1 MESPG
6 HFNGNSTIPA
16 AEPASD
22 ASQSKTPQNP
32 ADTVGILKQQL
43 IKIARNKHEK
53 LTKDVKEVLQRY
65 STVMES
71 DLIYIINEYT
81 STKSELDDAARE
93 ISQLTAV
100 NATLTEQ
107 LRVATETAQHVRPGT
122 DNPVQ
127 DKTLADNLQLE
138 LNITT
143 KELYRALEDVEKLKE
158 QKLQMEVAIGHKDV
172 VNQQLAAVITNR
184 QAENIL
190 KQKENAELLNKLAE
204 AQTTLTN
211 TMNFVQQ
218 YYSVLEPEIKRR
230 AVLQQQQQQQTLVSH
245 DLVNTTATNSSPSS
259 FAERIYLTG
268 SPCLCTPAYKHSI
281 GDCST
286 SICPF
291 GPPNRCSST
300 FKHPNGGSKPYS
312 NHPTVNTFANSHQR

>member
-6 HFNGNSTIPA
+6 HLNGNSTIPA
-16 AEPASD
+16 ADPASD
-22 ASQSKTPQNP
+22 ASQSSTPQNP

-190 KQKENAELLNKLAE
+190 KQKENAEL
-204 AQTTLTN
+204 
-211 TMNFVQQ
+211 
-218 YYSVLEPEIKRR
+218 
-230 AVLQQQQQQQTLVSH
+230 
-245 DLVNTTATNSSPSS
+245 
-259 FAERIYLTG
+259 
-268 SPCLCTPAYKHSI
+268 
-281 GDCST
+281 
-286 SICPF
+286 
-291 GPPNRCSST
+291 CSST
-300 FKHPNGGSKPYS
+300 FKHPNGGCQPYS
-312 NHPTVNTFANSHQR
+312 NHPTVNTFADSHQRSFDRSIAHASQESNDPELHPETGSGPENSGFEATDSERLAGNTGTSGIAKVSI